1 MSFFKKAGH
10 DINSAFSK
18 GATQNTLRKL
28 SNTYQASIPAVKTI
42 GNVAGTLAPAAL
54 MIPGYGPAI
63 AVGMKGANAM
73 TNAYA
78 MGQNKPKNS
87 IQANKPADSQ
97 QANIFH

>member
-1 MSFFKKAGH
+1 MSFFRKAGN

-18 GATQNTLRKL
+18 GAVKNTLRKMD
-28 SNTYQASIPAVKTI
+28 NTYQASIPAVKTI
-42 GNVAGTLAPAAL
+42 GNLAGTLAPAAL
-54 MIPGYGPAI
+54 MIPGYGPSI

-78 MGQNKPKNS
+78 MGAKPKSS
-87 IQANKPADSQ
+87 IQASKTRDPQ